1 MSKMWKTE
9 ADLRAEKA
17 KGAGGAAA
25 GKIDAAR
32 KNELDALLKRLAS
45 ITAVFQMRADGVPVP
60 QFRQIRELMDI
71 YIAGGIRAI
80 NEGQDFLDHGIKLSE
95 QETVDVHRLVRGVFN
110 IDIGGTEQMDAA
122 KDPAKS

>member
-17 KGAGGAAA
+17 KAAGGAAA

-80 NEGQDFLDHGIKLSE
+80 SEGQDFLDHGIKLSE
-95 QETVDVHRLVRGVFN
+95 QEIVDVHRLVRNVFN
-110 IDIGGTEQMDAA
+110 IDIGGTDQMDAA
-122 KDPAKS
+122 KEPAKP

>member
-1 MSKMWKTE
+1 MSKLWKTE
-9 ADLRAEKA
+9 AELRAEKA
-17 KGAGGAAA
+17 KAAGAGAPA
-25 GKIDAAR
+25 KMDAAR
-32 KNELDALLKRLAS
+32 KNELDALLKRLGS

-95 QETVDVHRLVRGVFN
+95 QEAVDVHRLVRGIFN

-122 KDPAKS
+122 KDESKS

>member
-1 MSKMWKTE
+1 MSNLWKTE

-17 KGAGGAAA
+17 KAA
-25 GKIDAAR
+25 GTPAAKLDAAR
-32 KNELDALLKRLAS
+32 KNELDGLLKRLGS

-60 QFRQIRELMDI
+60 QFRRIRELMDI

-95 QETVDVHRLVRGVFN
+95 SEIVDVHKLMRDIFN
-110 IDIGGTEQMDAA
+110 IDVGGVEPA
-122 KDPAKS
+122 KDDAKK

>member
-9 ADLRAEKA
+9 ADVRAEKA
-17 KGAGGAAA
+17 KAAGGAAA

-80 NEGQDFLDHGIKLSE
+80 NEGQDFLDQGIKLSE

-110 IDIGGTEQMDAA
+110 IDVGGTEQMDAA
-122 KDPAKS
+122 K